1 MPALRSLCRRQTA
14 DTAKSCLMICWV
26 MYLPQEKPITTGT
39 VKTAGAKMSEIAL
52 MNREKIYLEFKNK
65 VSAYVAGKG
74 ISGHEAEDI
83 VADVFLKVYKNLDR
97 YDETKAS
104 LSTWIY
110 TITKNT
116 VINYFRSRKT
126 HTELTDVIAENT
138 ETMYSPDVLD
148 DLADALEYMK
158 PRDRDLIILHY
169 YNGYT
174 LKAIAEMMGMSYIN
188 AKVIHS
194 KALAFLREKMSV

>member
-14 DTAKSCLMICWV
+14 DTALSCLMICLTL
-26 MYLPQEKPITTGT
+26 YLPREKPITIRLTGM
-39 VKTAGAKMSEIAL
+39 KMSEIAL

-126 HTELTDVIAENT
+126 HTELTDVMAENT

>member
-1 MPALRSLCRRQTA
+1 
-14 DTAKSCLMICWV
+14 
-26 MYLPQEKPITTGT
+26 
-39 VKTAGAKMSEIAL
+39 MSEIAL

-116 VINYFRSRKT
+116 VITISDPVKLIQSLRMLWQRIPKQCT
-126 HTELTDVIAENT
+126 APMCLT
-138 ETMYSPDVLD
+138 
-148 DLADALEYMK
+148 
-158 PRDRDLIILHY
+158 
-169 YNGYT
+169 T
-174 LKAIAEMMGMSYIN
+174 LQMRLNI
-188 AKVIHS
+188 
-194 KALAFLREKMSV
+194 

>member
-1 MPALRSLCRRQTA
+1 
-14 DTAKSCLMICWV
+14 
-26 MYLPQEKPITTGT
+26 
-39 VKTAGAKMSEIAL
+39 MSEIAL

-126 HTELTDVIAENT
+126 HTELTDVMAENT
-138 ETMYSPDVLD
+138 ETMYSPDV
-148 DLADALEYMK
+148 LEYMK

>member
-14 DTAKSCLMICWV
+14 DTALSCLMICLTL
-26 MYLPQEKPITTGT
+26 YLPREKPITIKLTGM
-39 VKTAGAKMSEIAL
+39 KMSEIAL

-126 HTELTDVIAENT
+126 HTELTDVMAENT

>member
-1 MPALRSLCRRQTA
+1 
-14 DTAKSCLMICWV
+14 
-26 MYLPQEKPITTGT
+26 MYLPQEKPI
-39 VKTAGAKMSEIAL
+39 IAL

-116 VINYFRSRKT
+116 VIKYFRSRKT
-126 HTELTDVIAENT
+126 HT
-138 ETMYSPDVLD
+138 
-148 DLADALEYMK
+148 
-158 PRDRDLIILHY
+158 
-169 YNGYT
+169 
-174 LKAIAEMMGMSYIN
+174 
-188 AKVIHS
+188 
-194 KALAFLREKMSV
+194 

>member
-1 MPALRSLCRRQTA
+1 MR
-14 DTAKSCLMICWV
+14 
-26 MYLPQEKPITTGT
+26 
-39 VKTAGAKMSEIAL
+39 EIAL
-52 MNREKIYLEFKNK
+52 MDREKIYQEFKDK
-65 VSAYVAGKG
+65 VAAYVAGKG
-74 ISGHEAEDI
+74 IRGHEAEDI

-116 VINYFRSRKT
+116 VINYYRSHRI
-126 HTELTDVIAENT
+126 HVELTALTADEADN
-138 ETMYSPDVLD
+138 MYTPDMLD
-148 DLADALEYMK
+148 ELADALEHMK

-194 KALAFLREKMSV
+194 KALAFLREKMNA

>member
-1 MPALRSLCRRQTA
+1 
-14 DTAKSCLMICWV
+14 
-26 MYLPQEKPITTGT
+26 
-39 VKTAGAKMSEIAL
+39 MSEIAL

-126 HTELTDVIAENT
+126 HTELTDVMAENT

-174 LKAIAEMMGMSYIN
+174 LKAIAEMMGMSISLVRN
-188 AKVIHS
+188 IK
-194 KALAFLREKMSV
+194 

>member
-1 MPALRSLCRRQTA
+1 
-14 DTAKSCLMICWV
+14 
-26 MYLPQEKPITTGT
+26 MYLPQEKPITIRLTGM
-39 VKTAGAKMSEIAL
+39 KMSEIAL

-126 HTELTDVIAENT
+126 HTELTDVMAENT

>member
-1 MPALRSLCRRQTA
+1 MRENI
-14 DTAKSCLMICWV
+14 LMD
-26 MYLPQEKPITTGT
+26 
-39 VKTAGAKMSEIAL
+39 
-52 MNREKIYLEFKNK
+52 REKIYLEFKDK
-65 VSAYVAGKG
+65 VAAYVAGKG
-74 ISGHEAEDI
+74 IRGHEAEDI

-116 VINYFRSRKT
+116 VINYYRSHRVYGEL
-126 HTELTDVIAENT
+126 TELAADEAEA
-138 ETMYSPDVLD
+138 MYSSEMLD
-148 DLADALEYMK
+148 ELADALEHIK

-194 KALAFLREKMSV
+194 KALAFLREKMSA